1 LKILTALYFDCF
13 SGASGDMILGALID
27 AGVKL
32 EDVRQALGGLAIT
45 ADTIWTEPV
54 VRGGIR
60 ATKFNVRGEAH
71 PPDAP
76 SHHHDHA
83 HEHTHAQAG
92 ESHRTLQEILCLI
105 DASNLSTRAKDRA
118 KNLFNRLG

>member
-1 LKILTALYFDCF
+1 
-13 SGASGDMILGALID
+13 MILGALID

-32 EDVRQALGGLAIT
+32 EDVRQALGSLAIT
-45 ADTIWTEPV
+45 PDTIWAEPV

-71 PPDAP
+71 PDAP
-76 SHHHDHA
+76 HHHDHA

-92 ESHRTLQEILCLI
+92 ESDRTLPEIFCLI
-105 DASNLSTRAKDRA
+105 HRA
-118 KNLFNRLG
+118 